1 MKYARTALITGIT
14 GQDGSYLAEFL
25 LSKGYDVIDTGSTYK
40 VKSILVEPG
49 KSLSLQRH
57 MHRSEHWV
65 VVEGTALV
73 EVDNKKQFVN
83 VNQGSYVPICTMH
96 RLSNPGKIPLKIVE
110 VQCGA
115 YLEEDDIERFD
126 DDFGRV

>member
-1 MKYARTALITGIT
+1 MKEERPWGWY
-14 GQDGSYLAEFL
+14 E
-25 LSKGYDVIDTGSTYK
+25 VIDKGSSYK
-40 VKSILVEPG
+40 VKSIQVETG

-73 EVDNKKQFVN
+73 QVGEDKEFVN
-83 VNQGSYVPICTMH
+83 VNEGSYVPICAIH
-96 RLSNPGKIPLKIVE
+96 RLSNPGKIPLRIIE
-110 VQCGA
+110 VQCGS

-126 DDFGRV
+126 DDFGRT

>member
-1 MKYARTALITGIT
+1 MKVERPWGW
-14 GQDGSYLAEFL
+14 
-25 LSKGYDVIDTGSTYK
+25 YDVIDTGSTYK
-40 VKSILVEPG
+40 VKSIQVETG

-73 EVDNKKQFVN
+73 HIDGKKELIVE
-83 VNQGSYVPICTMH
+83 NQSTYIPVGVKH
-96 RLSNPGKIPLKIVE
+96 RLENPGKIPLKIIE
-110 VQCGA
+110 VQSGA

>member
-1 MKYARTALITGIT
+1 MKEERPWGWY
-14 GQDGSYLAEFL
+14 E
-25 LSKGYDVIDTGSTYK
+25 VIDKGSSYK
-40 VKSILVEPG
+40 VKSIQVESG

-73 EVDNKKQFVN
+73 QVGEDREFVN
-83 VNQGSYVPICTMH
+83 VNEGSYVPICAIH
-96 RLSNPGKIPLKIVE
+96 RLSNPGKIPLRIIE
-110 VQCGA
+110 VQCGT

>member
-1 MKYARTALITGIT
+1 MKEERPWGWY
-14 GQDGSYLAEFL
+14 E
-25 LSKGYDVIDTGSTYK
+25 VIDKGSSYK
-40 VKSILVEPG
+40 VKSIQVEPD

-73 EVDNKKQFVN
+73 QVGDSKEFVN
-83 VNQGSYVPICTMH
+83 VNEGSYVPICAIH
-96 RLSNPGKIPLKIVE
+96 RLSNPGKIPLRIIE
-110 VQCGA
+110 VQCGN

>member
-1 MKYARTALITGIT
+1 MKVERPWGWYN
-14 GQDGSYLAEFL
+14 
-25 LSKGYDVIDTGSTYK
+25 VIDTGSTFK
-40 VKSILVEPG
+40 VKSIQVESG

-73 EVDNKKQFVN
+73 EVEGNEEFVN
-83 VNQGSYVPICTMH
+83 VNEGSYVPICATH
-96 RLSNPGKIPLKIVE
+96 RLSNPGKIPLKIIE
-110 VQCGA
+110 VQCGS

-126 DDFGRV
+126 DDFGRL

>member
-1 MKYARTALITGIT
+1 MLKMSKEERPW
-14 GQDGSYLAEFL
+14 GSYE
-25 LSKGYDVIDTGSTYK
+25 VINHGSRYK
-40 VKSILVEPG
+40 VKCIEVAAGS
-49 KSLSLQRH
+49 SLSLQRH
-57 MHRSEHWV
+57 THRAEHWV

-126 DDFGRV
+126 DDFGRA

>member
-1 MKYARTALITGIT
+1 MKEDRPWGW
-14 GQDGSYLAEFL
+14 
-25 LSKGYDVIDTGSTYK
+25 YDVIDTGSTYK
-40 VKSILVEPG
+40 VKSIQVESG

-73 EVDNKKQFVN
+73 HIDGKKELV
-83 VNQGSYVPICTMH
+83 VENQSTYIPVGVKH
-96 RLSNPGKIPLKIVE
+96 RLENPGKIPLKIIE
-110 VQCGA
+110 VQSGP

-126 DDFGRV
+126 DEYGRV

>member
-1 MKYARTALITGIT
+1 MKEERPWGW
-14 GQDGSYLAEFL
+14 
-25 LSKGYDVIDTGSTYK
+25 YDVIDKSSSYK
-40 VKSILVEPG
+40 VKSIQVEPG

-73 EVDNKKQFVN
+73 QVGENKEFVN
-83 VNQGSYVPICTMH
+83 VNEGSYVPICAIH
-96 RLSNPGKIPLKIVE
+96 RLSNPGKIPLRIIE
-110 VQCGA
+110 VQCGT

>member
-1 MKYARTALITGIT
+1 MKEERPWGW
-14 GQDGSYLAEFL
+14 
-25 LSKGYDVIDTGSTYK
+25 YDVIDTGSTYK
-40 VKSILVEPG
+40 VKSIQVESG

-73 EVDNKKQFVN
+73 YIDGKKHLIHE
-83 VNQGSYVPICTMH
+83 NQSTYIPVGAKH
-96 RLSNPGKIPLKIVE
+96 RLSNPGKIPLKIIE
-110 VQCGA
+110 VQSGP

-126 DDFGRV
+126 DEYGRV